1 MVRSD
6 GAQSRA
12 STGRASRR
20 DSICAA
26 ALELAAEGGNR
37 AVTHHAIDD
46 RLGIARGSTSYYY
59 RTRRDLLTAA
69 ITHLTTTSRTAFRA
83 ALDTSPR
90 RPDPVGAA
98 ADLIAGQ
105 LDLLIGERRR
115 DALARCALA
124 ADTADD
130 EELRRALAGC
140 LFSVPAAENLLIS
153 LSAPDPVA
161 AARDLVSL
169 LEGLLF
175 DRLLGT
181 RALLDL
187 RAGTSAS
194 IDDLRAPVH
203 RWLTA
208 LLGDS

>member
-1 MVRSD
+1 MT
-6 GAQSRA
+6 GA
-12 STGRASRR
+12 GRAKSGATSPRSSRR
-20 DSICAA
+20 EAICAA

-46 RLGIARGSTSYYY
+46 RLGIARGSASYYY
-59 RTRRDLLTAA
+59 RTRQDLLTAA
-69 ITHLTTTSRTAFRA
+69 ITHLTTTSRHAFRA
-83 ALDTSPR
+83 ALEQPDRRADTV
-90 RPDPVGAA
+90 DGA

-115 DALARCALA
+115 DALARYALA
-124 ADTADD
+124 ADTAGD

-140 LFSVPAAENLLIS
+140 LFSLPAAEEL
-153 LSAPDPVA
+153 LSALGAGDPGG
-161 AARDLVSL
+161 AARDLISL

-181 RALLDL
+181 RALLGL
-187 RAGTSAS
+187 RPGTPAS
-194 IDDLRAPVH
+194 VDDVRRPVH

-208 LLGDS
+208 LRDS

>member
-1 MVRSD
+1 MVRSES
-6 GAQSRA
+6 AKSEAANSRP
-12 STGRASRR
+12 SRR
-20 DSICAA
+20 EAICAA

-37 AVTHHAIDD
+37 AVTHHAVDD

-69 ITHLTTTSRTAFRA
+69 ITHLTTTSRTAFRT
-83 ALDTSPR
+83 ALELPDR
-90 RPDPVGAA
+90 RADPVDGA

-115 DALARCALA
+115 DALARYALA

-130 EELRRALAGC
+130 EELRAALAGC
-140 LFSVPAAENLLIS
+140 LFSLPAAESLLRS
-153 LSAPDPVA
+153 LDAPDPGA
-161 AARDLVSL
+161 AAYGLISL

-175 DRLLGT
+175 DRLQGARSLLG
-181 RALLDL
+181 L
-187 RAGTSAS
+187 RPGTPAS
-194 IDDLRAPVH
+194 IDDLRGPVY

-208 LLGDS
+208 LRGD